1 MTKEETHQAFLET
14 VYTVLT
20 NPNFDIRINEIVKGK
35 SSLAS
40 WAFITAWNPL
50 PQIVSLEEN
59 KQRNKKLENDLN
71 QLDLIYTNG
80 IGVSKDGLWSEES
93 FFIENISLDKARE
106 LAVKYG
112 QLAFVFGYKNNK
124 AVLVYNK

>member
-20 NPNFDIRINEIVKGK
+20 NPNFDIRINEIVNEK

-50 PQIVSLEEN
+50 PQILSLEEN

-93 FFIENISLDKARE
+93 FFIENISLDKAKE

-112 QLAFVFGYKNNK
+112 QLAFVFGTKNNK
-124 AVLVYNK
+124 AALVYNK

>member
-1 MTKEETHQAFLET
+1 MTNEETHQAFLET
-14 VYTVLT
+14 VYTVFN
-20 NPNFDIRINEIVKGK
+20 NPNFDIRISEIVVEK

-112 QLAFVFGYKNNK
+112 QLAFVFGSKNNK
-124 AVLVYNK
+124 AALVYNK

>member
-1 MTKEETHQAFLET
+1 MTNEETHQAFLET
-14 VYTVLT
+14 VYTVFN
-20 NPNFDIRINEIVKGK
+20 NPNFDIHINEIVKEK

-50 PQIVSLEEN
+50 PQIVSVEEN

-71 QLDLIYTNG
+71 QLDLIYTYG

-112 QLAFVFGYKNNK
+112 QIAFVFGSKNSK
-124 AVLVYNK
+124 AALVYNK